1 LDDGGWIRPESKR
14 MGMLHILGSANRYR
28 VMSLSSDAHGRG
40 TWFTAV
46 AQNPLL
52 T

>member
-1 LDDGGWIRPESKR
+1 
-14 MGMLHILGSANRYR
+14 MLHILGGANRYR
-28 VMSLSSDAHGRG
+28 VMSFRSDARRRG
-40 TWFTAV
+40 TWFTAA

>member
-1 LDDGGWIRPESKR
+1 
-14 MGMLHILGSANRYR
+14 MLHILGSTNRYR
-28 VMSLSSDAHGRG
+28 VMSLASDARVRG
-40 TWFTAV
+40 TWFTAA

>member
-1 LDDGGWIRPESKR
+1 
-14 MGMLHILGSANRYR
+14 MLHIPDNANRYR
-28 VMSLSSDAHGRG
+28 VMSPAGDACGRG
-40 TWFTAV
+40 TWFTAA